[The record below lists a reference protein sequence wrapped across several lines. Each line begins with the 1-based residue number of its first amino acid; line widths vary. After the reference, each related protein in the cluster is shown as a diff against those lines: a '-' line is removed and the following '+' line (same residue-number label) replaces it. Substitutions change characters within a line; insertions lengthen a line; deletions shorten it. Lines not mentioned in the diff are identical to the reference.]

1 MVEYTFPFQGMMVK
15 FHNQRGNGG
24 FIRALLIKNV
34 MDNGTCSS
42 MSLSLYYKSVR
53 RDFAH

>member
-42 MSLSLYYKSVR
+42 MSLSLYYKCLR
-53 RDFAH
+53 RDSAH